1 MTGIE
6 QNEVTLLS
14 HMIYTI
20 YNTDDLWQM
29 RREFLN
35 LLKYAVPFDTA
46 NFFLVTTEDNKK
58 RILTDL
64 VNENTLKNPNVTE
77 ILNRYMDTCFEI
89 DNTHWTRMTH
99 KPATYRI
106 TDLLSD
112 DTLKASDYYK
122 EMFVPYDLHYGAEVI
137 IAHDNRC
144 LGLLALFRTKDNA
157 NFTNKEMLLLDC
169 LNEHLSARLGN
180 SLTDNKIKPPSIG
193 LKNREA
199 YGLTSRENEI
209 LDLLLEGLTNEQI
222 IDRLFIAENTLR
234 RHIYNLYKK
243 LGIQERWQLYYL

>member
-77 ILNRYMDTCFEI
+77 ILNRYMI
-89 DNTHWTRMTH
+89 H
-99 KPATYRI
+99 
-106 TDLLSD
+106 
-112 DTLKASDYYK
+112 
-122 EMFVPYDLHYGAEVI
+122 
-137 IAHDNRC
+137 
-144 LGLLALFRTKDNA
+144 ALR
-157 NFTNKEMLLLDC
+157 
-169 LNEHLSARLGN
+169 
-180 SLTDNKIKPPSIG
+180 
-193 LKNREA
+193 
-199 YGLTSRENEI
+199 
-209 LDLLLEGLTNEQI
+209 
-222 IDRLFIAENTLR
+222 
-234 RHIYNLYKK
+234 
-243 LGIQERWQLYYL
+243 